1 MNLSKMKNFLI
12 ITLVIT
18 AVYQTG
24 MLWLDDTTSHNFFYT
39 VFNTL
44 TSGNKVEPNGV
55 SIINPEKIVVG
66 YGNKKFSVIYPKT
79 DYSTI
84 ISSGNDVIKEVIA
97 HGEYIETAA
106 IDWNEYLDSK
116 AMVYD
121 FSFSV
126 AATEYV
132 KGYKEKGNVITSR
145 VRAFNYIITVPSRT
159 ETEWANVYFV
169 DSNSGE
175 AYKFGIVKSKKGA
188 TLYSE
193 IEKFQQN
200 NKDLVY
206 VSTSQSG
213 FYLFKKDVFVPQWS
227 GKFLYA
233 PLIKT
238 NPYETNGQISI
249 SDLGSSID
257 SFFTDFGTKMGSR
270 DEANNVYMF
279 SDGTTVVKYYPMGV
293 LEYYNYNSYDTNAE
307 QTLASAY
314 NACVNFM
321 KKDSSLLTDV
331 YLSDVKIESEG
342 LIFYFD
348 YTVNDLPI
356 NISDNVK
363 EQLGITH
370 AIEVVVGNG
379 AVKKYK
385 KYVYNFKESDQKNE
399 SVDTDFLSAL
409 SVVTETIVQVND
421 IELGYMVDESDFIG
435 LKWLMK
441 IDNKVYICD
450 VADTNKNRD

>member
-12 ITLVIT
+12 ISLVIT

-24 MLWLDDTTSHNFFYT
+24 MLWLEDTTSHNFFYT

-44 TSGNKVEPNGV
+44 TSGNRVGSNGV

-66 YGNKKFSVIYPKT
+66 YGNKKFSVIYPKN

-84 ISSGNDVIKEVIA
+84 IGSSNSVIKEIIA
-97 HGEYIETAA
+97 HGEYVETVA
-106 IDWNEYLDSK
+106 IDWKEYLDSK

-132 KGYKEKGNVITSR
+132 KGYKEKGNLITSR
-145 VRAFNYIITVPSRT
+145 VKAFNYIVVAPSRT
-159 ETEWANVYFV
+159 DSEWANVYFI
-169 DSNSGE
+169 DSSSGE
-175 AYKFGIVKSKKGA
+175 AYKFGIVKSQQGA
-188 TLYSE
+188 NLYSE

-213 FYLFKKDVFVPQWS
+213 FYLFKEDVFVPQWS

-238 NPYETNGQISI
+238 NPYETNGQVNI
-249 SDLGSSID
+249 SDLGSNID
-257 SFFTDFGTKMGSR
+257 SFFTDFGSKMGSQ
-270 DEANNVYMF
+270 DVVNNVYMF
-279 SDGTTVVKYYPMGV
+279 SDETTVVKYYPMGV
-293 LEYYNYNSYDTNAE
+293 LEYYNYNSYDTKSE

-314 NACVNFM
+314 NACINFM
-321 KKDSSLLTDV
+321 KKDNALLTDV

-348 YTVNDLPI
+348 YTVNDLSI
-356 NISDNVK
+356 NISDDVK
-363 EQLGITH
+363 EQMGITH
-370 AIEVVVGNG
+370 AIEVVVGND

-385 KYVYNFKESDQKNE
+385 KYVYNFNESDQKNE

-409 SVVTETIVQVND
+409 GVVTETIVQVND
-421 IELGYMVDESDFIG
+421 IELGYMVDENDFIG
-435 LKWLMK
+435 LKWFMK
-441 IDNKVYICD
+441 IDDKVYICD
-450 VADTNKNRD
+450 VADINKNRD